1 MSLGLYNV
9 ALLEPQRLRLSRYD
23 DLKSAQDNIDLQST
37 ILSRFDLIFIVKD
50 ERTMET
56 DKQIARCGPSMSCR
70 CLLMPALQSVTA
82 KMLLTHQQDAPHPA
96 ASLATS

>member
-1 MSLGLYNV
+1 MSWPETT
-9 ALLEPQRLRLSRYD
+9 LLEPQSLHLCRYD

-56 DKQIARCGPSMSCR
+56 DKQIARCGSSKR
-70 CLLMPALQSVTA
+70 CLLVSVPLSVTA
-82 KMLLTHQQDAPHPA
+82 RRLHTSGLGARHPIQ
-96 ASLATS
+96 